1 MRSGIADASNTAAAQ
16 SRNAAHILLDSDSEP
31 DTDNH
36 ADVRSN
42 VLRAAQSRASAANP
56 ASIIAAPA
64 ASTST
69 HVTTLT
75 ASSTYSTAALDMPFD
90 RLVTLAPETY
100 DVRMLLDVREEA
112 GLGKGK
118 KGDKLDT
125 LLTKRGVNWE
135 PRNLSMGDVIWIA
148 KSKTDGTELVLDC
161 CLERKRLDDLVSSL
175 KGMSC
180 ASL

>member
-1 MRSGIADASNTAAAQ
+1 MRSGIADASNTATAQ
-16 SRNAAHILLDSDSEP
+16 PRNNAHILLDSESEP
-31 DTDNH
+31 DTDM
-36 ADVRSN
+36 RSN
-42 VLRAAQSRASAANP
+42 VLRAAQSRASAARP
-56 ASIIAAPA
+56 APMIAAPTA
-64 ASTST
+64 PTST
-69 HVTTLT
+69 HVATVT
-75 ASSTYSTAALDMPFD
+75 ASSTYSTAPLDVPFD

-100 DVRMLLDVREEA
+100 DVKMLLDVREEA

-118 KGDKLDT
+118 KGDKLDA

-148 KSKTDGTELVLDC
+148 KSKIDHTELVLDC

-180 ASL
+180 ESS